1 MQGLRGFDGNKEMT
15 DEGDTTESSSCIK
28 GRKKTGLGIVEMAMG
43 S

>member
-1 MQGLRGFDGNKEMT
+1 MT
-15 DEGDTTESSSCIK
+15 DEGDATERSSYFK